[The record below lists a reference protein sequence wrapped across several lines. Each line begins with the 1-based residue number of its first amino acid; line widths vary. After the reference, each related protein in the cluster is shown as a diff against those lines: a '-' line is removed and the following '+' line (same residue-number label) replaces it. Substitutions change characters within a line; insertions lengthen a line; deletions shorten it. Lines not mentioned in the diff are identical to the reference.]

1 MTDSGPIA
9 SLAVQRQRLSR
20 REEFAAQMRL
30 VAILAEHLDP
40 TCTYWTSLEN
50 KPRSPIGGVFQ
61 RMRGCRPGV
70 PDLVV
75 IQQQPGSV
83 LVVFVELKS
92 RRGVAS
98 KAQKQARAEILP
110 AGAVWIMARS
120 PRAAMVGLQRADVKF
135 RRSWEPQQLEPWEGP
150 FSDPN
155 QRLPQEPGVRA
166 ERRAAQQRWRVR
178 QRARR
183 SASATSRYEGAQT
196 PDGPV
201 LAPARKTAG

>member
-20 REEFAAQMRL
+20 REEFDAQVRLAAM
-30 VAILAEHLDP
+30 LAEHLDP
-40 TCTYWTSLEN
+40 ACTYWTSLEN
-50 KPRSPIGGVFQ
+50 KPRSPMGGVFQ

-83 LVVFVELKS
+83 LIVFVEVKS
-92 RRGVAS
+92 RRGLAS
-98 KAQKQARAEILP
+98 KAQKQARAEMLP

-120 PRAAMVGLQRADVKF
+120 WRAAMVGLQCAGVKF
-135 RRSWEPQQLEPWEGP
+135 CRPWEPPPLEPWEGP

-155 QRLPQEPGVRA
+155 QRLPQEPSVRA
-166 ERRAAQQRWRVR
+166 ERRAAQHRWRER
-178 QRARR
+178 QRARK
-183 SASATSRYEGAQT
+183 AAK
-196 PDGPV
+196 
-201 LAPARKTAG
+201 LAAERDDAAGGDIAA

>member
-20 REEFAAQMRL
+20 REEFAAQVRL
-30 VAILAEHLDP
+30 AAMLAEHLDP

-50 KPRSPIGGVFQ
+50 KPRSPMGGVFQ
-61 RMRGCRPGV
+61 RMRGCRPGI

-83 LVVFVELKS
+83 LIVFVELKS

-98 KAQKQARAEILP
+98 KAQKQARAEMLP

-120 PRAAMVGLQRADVKF
+120 ARAAMVGLYRAGIRF
-135 RRSWEPQQLEPWEGP
+135 RRPWEPPPLESWEGP
-150 FSDPN
+150 FDDPH
-155 QRLPQEPGVRA
+155 QRLPQHPEVA
-166 ERRAAQQRWRVR
+166 AQRRAAQRAWRER
-178 QRARR
+178 QRA
-183 SASATSRYEGAQT
+183 
-196 PDGPV
+196 
-201 LAPARKTAG
+201 